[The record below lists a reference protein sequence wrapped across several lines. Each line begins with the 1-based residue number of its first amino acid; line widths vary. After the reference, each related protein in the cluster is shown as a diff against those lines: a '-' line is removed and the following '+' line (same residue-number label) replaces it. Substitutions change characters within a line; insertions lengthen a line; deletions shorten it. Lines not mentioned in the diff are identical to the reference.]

1 MEEIIINPEFKELIP
16 PLSTDKFEDIIIKG

>member
-16 PLSTDKFEDIIIKG
+16 PLSIDEYEEIIIKV